1 MPDMLNTA
9 VSGLMTYQRALGTV
23 SHNISNVNTPGYSRQ
38 SVDLMTRNPQYIGG
52 NYLGSGV
59 NIEAVSRYYD
69 QFMTDSVR
77 DGNSAYYRLD
87 KFSDLASSIDDILA
101 DPVGGI
107 SPILQD
113 FFTAV
118 QGVADDPAS
127 NTARLHMIN
136 TANALANRMQ
146 TFDTRLQQLETNSA
160 TDIRTTV
167 AEINDLVEGIRQI
180 NVTLEEMAPA
190 NGATQQS
197 ADLLDQR
204 DALIDELSKK
214 VSINVVNGQSPNE
227 ISIMIGNGQTVLN
240 GMNAF
245 RLVAQPDAADP
256 RRDVIV
262 YEGVINQQDISEHL
276 TGGELGGL
284 LDFRSQVLNV
294 ARNSLGR
301 VAVGLAESFNAQH
314 REGMDLNGN
323 LGGDFFA
330 YAGPVITPFSTNNGS
345 ATVTAAITDVTAL
358 TRQDYTLRY
367 DGANWQL
374 SAGNGSTTSVADAS
388 PANTVIAF
396 EGIEITIDGA
406 SAPVA
411 GDQFTIR
418 PTLDAAREF
427 RVLIDDPN
435 RIAAAAPIRAQSALQ
450 NLGDV
455 SITPGEV
462 IDAANPNLL
471 DTVNLVFD
479 DPPTGFTADAALTVA
494 GTTYAAGT
502 SIPWSDDLLVEG
514 NGWRVQLSG
523 IPQAGDRF
531 VIESNAGGDG
541 DNRNALEL
549 AGLQTRGLFDGGR
562 ASYQEAYAAFVGEI
576 GTLTATANIERD
588 AQQSLLTQA
597 EDRRNSFTGVN
608 LDEEAADM
616 IRYQQAYEA
625 TARVISTAQTIFDTL
640 INSLR

>member
-1 MPDMLNTA
+1 MSDLLNTA

-38 SVDLMTRNPQYIGG
+38 SADLVTRTPQYIGG

-59 NIEAVSRYYD
+59 QIEAVSRYYD
-69 QFMTDSVR
+69 RFMTETVR
-77 DGNSAYYRLD
+77 DSNSSYYRLE
-87 KFSDLASSIDDILA
+87 KFSALASNIDDILA

-107 SPILQD
+107 SPILQE
-113 FFTAV
+113 FFSAV
-118 QGVADDPAS
+118 QGVSDDPAS
-127 NTARLHMIN
+127 TTARLHMIN

-146 TFDTRLQQLETNSA
+146 TFNTRLQQLENNSA
-160 TDIRTTV
+160 TDVRTTV
-167 AEINDLVEGIRQI
+167 EEINDLVEGIRNI
-180 NVTLEEMAPA
+180 NQTMEEMARG
-190 NGATQQS
+190 NGATEQA

-214 VSINVVNGQSPNE
+214 VSLQVVNGENPSE

-240 GMNAF
+240 GTNAF

-262 YEGVINQQDISEHL
+262 YEGVINQQDISAQL

-284 LDFRSQVLNV
+284 LDFRSRVLSM

-330 YAGPVITPFSTNNGS
+330 YSGPVTTPFSTNNGS
-345 ATVTAAITDVTAL
+345 ATVSTTITDVSQL
-358 TRQDYTLRY
+358 TREDYTLYY

-374 SAGNGSTTSVADAS
+374 TADNGSSISVADAS
-388 PANTVIAF
+388 PANTLIDF
-396 EGIEITIDGA
+396 EGIRVTIDGA
-406 SAPVA
+406 STPVA

-418 PTLDAAREF
+418 PTLDAPREF

-435 RIAAAAPIRAQSALQ
+435 LIAAAGPVRAEASLQ

-455 SITPGEV
+455 SITQPEV
-462 IDAANPNLL
+462 FDSSNPNLL
-471 DTVNLVFD
+471 ATVNLVFD
-479 DPPTGFTADAALTVA
+479 NPATTFTADAALTTGGV
-494 GTTYAAGT
+494 TYAAGAA
-502 SIPWSDDLLVEG
+502 IPWSNDMQIEV
-514 NGWRVQLSG
+514 NGWRAQLSG
-523 IPQAGDRF
+523 QPQPGDRLLAEAN
-531 VIESNAGGDG
+531 IGGEG
-541 DNRNALEL
+541 DNRNALAL
-549 AGLQTRGLFDGGR
+549 AGLQTQGLFDGGR
-562 ASYQEAYAAFVGEI
+562 ANYQEAYAGFVGEI
-576 GTLTATANIERD
+576 GTLTATAQVERD
-588 AQQSLLTQA
+588 AQQSLLSQA
-597 EDRRNSFTGVN
+597 EDRRGSFVGVN

-616 IRYQQAYEA
+616 IRFQQAYEA
-625 TARVISTAQTIFDTL
+625 TARVITTAQTIFDTL
-640 INSLR
+640 INSVR

>member
-1 MPDMLNTA
+1 MSDLLNTA

-38 SVDLMTRNPQYIGG
+38 SADLVTRNPQYIGG

-59 NIEAVSRYYD
+59 NIQAVSRYYD

-77 DGNSAYYRLD
+77 DSNSSFYRLE
-87 KFSDLASSIDDILA
+87 KFSALASNIDDILA

-118 QGVADDPAS
+118 QGVSDDPAS
-127 NTARLHMIN
+127 TTARLHMIN

-167 AEINDLVEGIRQI
+167 EEINDLVEGIRKI
-180 NVTLEEMAPA
+180 NVTMEEMARA
-190 NGATQQS
+190 NGATEQS

-214 VSINVVNGQSPNE
+214 ISINVVNGESPNE

-262 YEGVINQQDISEHL
+262 YEGVINQQDISSHL

-301 VAVGLAESFNAQH
+301 VAAGLAESFNAQH

-323 LGGDFFA
+323 LGGGFFA
-330 YAGPVITPFSTNNGS
+330 YSGPVTTPFSTNSGS
-345 ATVTAAITDVTAL
+345 ATVSATITDVTQL
-358 TRQDYTLRY
+358 TREDYTLYY

-374 SAGNGSTTSVADAS
+374 TAGNGSSISVADAS
-388 PANTVIAF
+388 PANTVIDF
-396 EGIEITIDGA
+396 EGIQVTIDGA
-406 SAPVA
+406 SAPAV

-418 PTLDAAREF
+418 PTLDAPREF
-427 RVLIDDPN
+427 RVLIDDPKL
-435 RIAAAAPIRAQSALQ
+435 IAAAGPVRAEASLQ

-455 SITPGEV
+455 SITQPEV
-462 IDAANPNLL
+462 LDSSNPNLL

-479 DPPTGFTADAALTVA
+479 NPATTFTADAAVTTGGV
-494 GTTYAAGT
+494 TYAAGAT
-502 SIPWSDDLLVEG
+502 IPWSNDMQIEV
-514 NGWRVQLSG
+514 NGWRAQLSG
-523 IPQAGDRF
+523 QPQPGDRLLA
-531 VIESNAGGDG
+531 EANLGGDG
-541 DNRNALEL
+541 DNRNALAL

-562 ASYQEAYAAFVGEI
+562 ASYQEAYASFVGEI
-576 GTLTATANIERD
+576 GTLTATANVERD

-597 EDRRNSFTGVN
+597 EDRRSSFVGVN

-616 IRYQQAYEA
+616 IRFQQAYEA
-625 TARVISTAQTIFDTL
+625 TARVIATAQTVFDTL
-640 INSLR
+640 INSVR

>member
-1 MPDMLNTA
+1 MSDLLNTA

-38 SVDLMTRNPQYIGG
+38 TADLATRSPQYIGG

-59 NIEAVSRYYD
+59 NIQAVSRYYD

-77 DGNSAYYRLD
+77 DSNSSFYRLD
-87 KFSDLASSIDDILA
+87 KFSALASNIDDILA

-118 QGVADDPAS
+118 QGVSDDPAS

-167 AEINDLVEGIRQI
+167 GEINDLVEGIRQI
-180 NVTLEEMAPA
+180 NVTIEQMARA
-190 NGATQQS
+190 NGATEQS

-204 DALIDELSKK
+204 DALIDELSKR
-214 VSINVVNGQSPNE
+214 VDITVVNGQSPNE

-245 RLVAQPDAADP
+245 KLEARPDAADP

-301 VAVGLAESFNAQH
+301 VAIGLAESFNAQH
-314 REGMDLNGN
+314 RAGMDLNGN

-330 YAGPVITPFSTNNGS
+330 YAGPVTTPFSTNNGN
-345 ATVTAAITDVTAL
+345 ATMTTTITDVSQL
-358 TRQDYTLRY
+358 TREDYVLSY

-374 SAGNGSTTSVADAS
+374 TAGNGSTTSIADAS
-388 PANTVIAF
+388 PANTVIQF
-396 EGIEITIDGA
+396 EGLEVVIDGA

-418 PTLDAAREF
+418 PTLDGAREF

-435 RIAAAAPIRAQSALQ
+435 LIAAAAPVRAQSSLQ

-455 SITPGEV
+455 SITPGTV
-462 IDAANPNLL
+462 IDSSNPNLL

-479 DPPTGFTADAALTVA
+479 DPPASFTADAAVTVG

-502 SIPWSDDLLVEG
+502 AIPWSNDLVVQA
-514 NGWRVQLSG
+514 NGWQVTLSG

-531 VIESNAGGDG
+531 TVEHNLGGDG

-576 GTLTATANIERD
+576 GTLTATANVERD

-597 EDRRNSFTGVN
+597 EDRRSSFVGVN

-616 IRYQQAYEA
+616 IRFQQAYEA
-625 TARVISTAQTIFDTL
+625 TARLITTAQTVFDTL